1 MNWIRLSRAS
11 LCLEWIKPQDLKER
25 FHLESILYNLLQ
37 FMNSAVR
44 TPEGMWVSDLFF
56 RCYKPEEAALRG
68 IHLSLHQLDGGQ
80 SSVRTWL
87 WVDSCLWSPWT
98 TQNQGQ
104 AGWPL
109 CNGHFVCSKYSRH
122 SGHNFSLNT
131 FFGALC
137 IWFSTTTFSVLILA
151 VVNTKILVLVMCHI
165 KRLNVCII
173 SHINTQFWC
182 CGCFF

>member
-1 MNWIRLSRAS
+1 MNQTSRS
-11 LCLEWIKPQDLKER
+11 ER
-25 FHLESILYNLLQ
+25 AFSFGEHPLQ
-37 FMNSAVR
+37 SSAVHELCR
-44 TPEGMWVSDLFF
+44 PDSWRDVSQWPIFSVLQT
-56 RCYKPEEAALRG
+56 RRSGVEG

-87 WVDSCLWSPWT
+87 WVDSCLRSPWT

-137 IWFSTTTFSVLILA
+137 IWFSTTAFSVLILA
-151 VVNTKILVLVMCHI
+151 VFNTK
-165 KRLNVCII
+165 
-173 SHINTQFWC
+173 NTRVSDVPH
-182 CGCFF
+182 